1 MCKFTRFKL
10 YALRICLKHNFEM
23 SEFPLYALSGYNKV
37 LGIFYKLFVAGKAM
51 ETIMNNRN
59 IIRFASF
66 SLCFIAVIVTYAI
79 SGNME
84 SRKYQAKLEA
94 VYQANLTELAE
105 CLDQIETN
113 LTKSAYASSPAMMAR
128 LSEDL
133 YSECN
138 TAKNA
143 MSQLP
148 LEQMNLSGAYK
159 FLSQASDYAG
169 YLSSKIRTGTEISDD
184 ELKNMHLLLS
194 YAKNYSKNVS
204 DMVNKCA
211 YGNKITENQIKAK
224 GTNSYVSSLSLDFTQ
239 AEETFADYPTLIY
252 DGPFADAVLNKESQM
267 IKNAKEISREQAAE
281 IAARILNTS
290 VDALGAKS
298 DEVGNIPCYVFSCD
312 DRTIGITKNGGYPAY
327 ILNSKS
333 VSEKSITA
341 DNAKNIAADFLKKIG
356 YENMKSTYYSADGN
370 VCLINFAY
378 NDNNITCYSDL
389 IKVGISL
396 SNGEIYS
403 MEAVGYLTNHIQ
415 RNFDEAGIMLDDAA
429 SGLSK
434 STDLLSSKLAYIPLR
449 NGKEAL
455 CYEFLCRNRQSGEDV
470 LIYINTQSGEEE
482 DILLLLYSDNGTL
495 TK

>member
-1 MCKFTRFKL
+1 
-10 YALRICLKHNFEM
+10 
-23 SEFPLYALSGYNKV
+23 
-37 LGIFYKLFVAGKAM
+37 
-51 ETIMNNRN
+51 MNNRN

-79 SGNME
+79 IGNAE

-94 VYQANLTELAE
+94 AYQSNLTELAE

-113 LTKSAYASSPAMMAR
+113 LTKSAYASSPSMMAR

-148 LEQMNLSGAYK
+148 LEQMNLSGTYK

-169 YLSSKIRTGTEISDD
+169 YLSSKIRTGTEISDE
-184 ELKNMHLLLS
+184 ELKNMNMLLS

-211 YGNKITENQIKAK
+211 YGNKITENQIKSK
-224 GTNSYVSSLSLDFTQ
+224 GSESYVSSLSLDFTQ

-267 IKNAKEISREQAAE
+267 IKNSKETGREKAAE
-281 IAARILNTS
+281 IAAKALNTS
-290 VDALGAKS
+290 IETLSAKS

-312 DRTIGITKNGGYPAY
+312 NKTIGITKNGGYLAY
-327 ILNSKS
+327 IINSKA
-333 VSEKSITA
+333 VSEKSITV
-341 DNAKNIAADFLKKIG
+341 DNAKNIAADFLDKAG
-356 YENMKSTYYSADGN
+356 YKNMKSTYYTEDGN
-370 VCLINFAY
+370 ICLINFAF
-378 NDNNITCYSDL
+378 NENNITYYSDL
-389 IKVGISL
+389 IKVGVSL
-396 SNGEIYS
+396 SNGEILS
-403 MEAVGYLTNHIQ
+403 LEAVGYLTNHIQ
-415 RNFDEAGIMLDDAA
+415 RDISEIRINLDEAA
-429 SGLSK
+429 SALSK
-434 STDLLSSKLAYIPLR
+434 NTDLISSKPAVIPLR

-470 LIYINTQSGEEE
+470 LIYINAQTGEEE